1 MQKRPQGS
9 GQKPTYRHAPRRRPD
24 AARPPAATRWSAV
37 ARTSASRRAPRPAPA
52 PPARRRIPAAPLLGV
67 AVVALLAFVMVPA
80 VGGLFSNTR
89 NDTDTPAKGQTVAE
103 WRAPRTALVERLS
116 GVGSTVAAQAENP
129 PRYLDLGPTK
139 TGEGRVSF
147 SAVGDNL
154 FNENLLDIADAAA
167 GVAGDGKYGFD
178 GFYRKIKKKI
188 ASYDISFVNQETT
201 LGGPDRYGYNGY
213 PSYNTPDALAPVV
226 AKVGWDVVNT
236 NSNHTY
242 DTWVPAIEH
251 AQGVWNGLRD
261 KLLTIGSFANEAD
274 RQAPRIV
281 SCNGLRIAF
290 LSYSY
295 GQNGYTQADLPNAY
309 FAVPYDVEVM
319 REDVVRSR
327 AFADAVV
334 VYLHAG
340 IEYEHEPSETQRQWA
355 QECVDAGVDLVIGS
369 HVHVIQS
376 MELLEAPDGQNVLAV
391 YGLGDFLSGYHNNPD
406 TIMSGLF
413 SCVFERVD
421 ASGTQAK
428 GEGGANRDESKDAA
442 AEKEANVDPAFPPR
456 RVRVTKA
463 TWTPLIEHWEN
474 GDSTVRTVKG
484 YADELARR
492 NELLAGPPDPLGWI
506 RDTTNRVIGE
516 DFEIDM

>member
-1 MQKRPQGS
+1 MP
-9 GQKPTYRHAPRRRPD
+9 
-24 AARPPAATRWSAV
+24 RPPAEARRPAV
-37 ARTSASRRAPRPAPA
+37 ARTSTPRRTPRPAPA
-52 PPARRRIPAAPLLGV
+52 PSARRRIPPAPFLGVAAV
-67 AVVALLAFVMVPA
+67 AVVALFAFVMVPA

-89 NDTDTPAKGQTVAE
+89 NDTDTSAKGQTVAE

-116 GVGSTVAAQAENP
+116 GVGSTVAAQAKNP
-129 PRYLDLGPTK
+129 PRYLDLGTTK

-309 FAVPYDVEVM
+309 FAVPYDAEVM
-319 REDVVRSR
+319 REDVARSR

-340 IEYEHEPSETQRQWA
+340 VEYEHEPSETQRQWA

-428 GEGGANRDESKDAA
+428 GEGSANRDESKDAA
-442 AEKEANVDPAFPPR
+442 AEKEANVDPTFPPR

-484 YADELARR
+484 YTDELARR
-492 NELLAGPPDPLGWI
+492 NELLAGLPDPLGWI
-506 RDTTNRVIGE
+506 RDATNRVIGE